1 MSWKLFFIITFIVY
15 IVLSLPGIFGV
26 GYVID
31 WVPEATIFQKVKG
44 YVREGLSTNF
54 LLKLSITIIVGATT
68 SLFRS
73 KRNIVKP

>member
-54 LLKLSITIIVGATT
+54 LLKLFIAIIVGATA

-73 KRNIVKP
+73 KGNIVKP

>member
-1 MSWKLFFIITFIVY
+1 MSWKLFFIIPFIVY

-44 YVREGLSTNF
+44 YVREGLTANS
-54 LLKLSITIIVGATT
+54 LLKLSIAIIVGATA